1 SQPGSPQSQSGSRQ
15 PQPDS
20 PQPQPAPHG
29 PRLSPTEQRNPASS
43 GLDELDTLGVLQVLN
58 AQDHAVIDAVAAALP
73 QLAELVDIAAERM
86 RRGGRVHYF
95 GAGTSGR
102 LGVLDA
108 SELLPTFNLE
118 PGRVLG
124 HIAGGQEA
132 LVNAVENAEDSA
144 ADGRAIGTELEPD
157 DVAIGIAASGST
169 PYVGGALEAAG
180 RAGAHTVLISNN
192 PYASLASKAHD
203 HIVLD
208 TGPEVITGSTRLKAG
223 TAQKLTLNGF
233 STALMVALG
242 RTWDNL
248 MVSVV
253 ATNAKLRERTVRI
266 LREAADLDDAEARQL
281 LERCDGDLKT
291 AIVVSFTEA
300 APTAAASALDSHEG
314 SVRAAIGALVS
325 GVASPRGGREA
336 CVGSSSA
343 STSAAA
349 AAVRHSRPPRRS
361 RPPVGESSTRSP
373 GPASRSD
380 PAAAPSSR
388 SLVGSWTRPLRRGP
402 TSCPRSWASESA
414 RPASPPCP
422 KARPGFWPSSPP

>member
-1 SQPGSPQSQSGSRQ
+1 MTASQPGSPHSPGSRRTD
-15 PQPDS
+15 PGPHPDS
-20 PQPQPAPHG
+20 PQQPAPHG
-29 PRLSPTEQRNPASS
+29 VRLSPTEQRNPASS

-144 ADGRAIGTELEPD
+144 ADGRAIGTELGPD

-300 APTAAASALDSHEG
+300 APTAAASALESHEG
-314 SVRAAIGALVS
+314 SVRAAIGALVT
-325 GVASPRGGREA
+325 GVASPRDGRE
-336 CVGSSSA
+336 
-343 STSAAA
+343 
-349 AAVRHSRPPRRS
+349 
-361 RPPVGESSTRSP
+361 
-373 GPASRSD
+373 
-380 PAAAPSSR
+380 
-388 SLVGSWTRPLRRGP
+388 L
-402 TSCPRSWASESA
+402 
-414 RPASPPCP
+414 
-422 KARPGFWPSSPP
+422 

>member
-1 SQPGSPQSQSGSRQ
+1 
-15 PQPDS
+15 
-20 PQPQPAPHG
+20 
-29 PRLSPTEQRNPASS
+29 
-43 GLDELDTLGVLQVLN
+43 
-58 AQDHAVIDAVAAALP
+58 
-73 QLAELVDIAAERM
+73 
-86 RRGGRVHYF
+86 
-95 GAGTSGR
+95 
-102 LGVLDA
+102 
-108 SELLPTFNLE
+108 
-118 PGRVLG
+118 
-124 HIAGGQEA
+124 
-132 LVNAVENAEDSA
+132 
-144 ADGRAIGTELEPD
+144 
-157 DVAIGIAASGST
+157 
-169 PYVGGALEAAG
+169 
-180 RAGAHTVLISNN
+180 VLISNN
-192 PYASLASKAHD
+192 PYASLASTAHD

-336 CVGSSSA
+336 
-343 STSAAA
+343 
-349 AAVRHSRPPRRS
+349 
-361 RPPVGESSTRSP
+361 
-373 GPASRSD
+373 
-380 PAAAPSSR
+380 
-388 SLVGSWTRPLRRGP
+388 
-402 TSCPRSWASESA
+402 
-414 RPASPPCP
+414 
-422 KARPGFWPSSPP
+422 

>member
-1 SQPGSPQSQSGSRQ
+1 MTSSQPGSARPT
-15 PQPDS
+15 S
-20 PQPQPAPHG
+20 PTSEPNPPTSETAPPAGRP
-29 PRLSPTEQRNPASS
+29 LSPTEQRNPASS
-43 GLDELDTLGVLQVLN
+43 GLDDLDTLGVLKVLN
-58 AQDHAVIDAVAAALP
+58 AEDHAVIDAVAAALP
-73 QLAELVDIAAERM
+73 QLAELVDIAADRM

-118 PGRVLG
+118 PGRVIG
-124 HIAGGQEA
+124 HIAGGQAA
-132 LVNAVENAEDSA
+132 LVNAVENAEDSG
-144 ADGRAIGTELEPD
+144 ADGTAAGAELGPD

-169 PYVGGALEAAG
+169 PYVGGALDAA
-180 RAGAHTVLISNN
+180 RANGAHAVLISNN
-192 PYASLASKAHD
+192 PYASLAEKADD

-266 LREAADLDDAEARQL
+266 LREAADLGDADARAL
-281 LERCDGDLKT
+281 LESCDGDLKT

-300 APTAAASALDSHEG
+300 APALAASTLESHDG
-314 SVRAAIGALVS
+314 SVRTAIAELV
-325 GVASPRGGREA
+325 GTKKP
-336 CVGSSSA
+336 VGSDDGTDSEGSGPG
-343 STSAAA
+343 T
-349 AAVRHSRPPRRS
+349 
-361 RPPVGESSTRSP
+361 VG
-373 GPASRSD
+373 A
-380 PAAAPSSR
+380 
-388 SLVGSWTRPLRRGP
+388 
-402 TSCPRSWASESA
+402 
-414 RPASPPCP
+414 
-422 KARPGFWPSSPP
+422 

>member
-1 SQPGSPQSQSGSRQ
+1 MTSSQPGSARP
-15 PQPDS
+15 S
-20 PQPQPAPHG
+20 PPSESTPAKSTGRP
-29 PRLSPTEQRNPASS
+29 LSPTEQRNPASS
-43 GLDELDTLGVLQVLN
+43 GLDDLDTLGVLRVLN
-58 AQDHAVIDAVAAALP
+58 AEDRAVIDAVAAALP
-73 QLAELVDIAAERM
+73 QLAELVDIAADRM

-118 PGRVLG
+118 PGRVIG
-124 HIAGGQEA
+124 HIAGGQAA
-132 LVNAVENAEDSA
+132 LVNAVENAEDSG
-144 ADGRAIGTELEPD
+144 ADGSAAGAELGPD

-169 PYVGGALEAAG
+169 PYVGGALDAA
-180 RAGAHTVLISNN
+180 RANGAHTVLISNN
-192 PYASLASKAHD
+192 PHASLAAKVD
-203 HIVLD
+203 VHIVLD

-266 LREAADLDDAEARQL
+266 LREAADLDDADARTL

-300 APTAAASALDSHEG
+300 APSLAASTLETHDG
-314 SVRAAIGALVS
+314 SVRAAIA
-325 GVASPRGGREA
+325 E
-336 CVGSSSA
+336 
-343 STSAAA
+343 
-349 AAVRHSRPPRRS
+349 
-361 RPPVGESSTRSP
+361 
-373 GPASRSD
+373 
-380 PAAAPSSR
+380 
-388 SLVGSWTRPLRRGP
+388 LVGADAPTESDKASGP
-402 TSCPRSWASESA
+402 DDTG
-414 RPASPPCP
+414 
-422 KARPGFWPSSPP
+422 PGTVGA